1 MIDNDDLE
9 PKQMSRIISTASMS
23 TVKVNLLKALDH
35 AINEFDGG
43 DISESENTRVIMILT
58 SQFDLP

>member
-43 DISESENTRVIMILT
+43 DIT
-58 SQFDLP
+58 